1 MLLGYR
7 VIEGALNIINP
18 KLEKKFLGKANTT
31 EKRAYNLLWKLFWVA
46 ILAAIVTTSLKVSYG
61 TTLLLIAFT
70 LAIVRQSL
78 RTYMKIKYGLS
89 TAFIKKIIK
98 YVFKIE
104 VSKEIVYIIL
114 IVNMLITIAL
124 VIIGYVVV
132 LNLLR

>member
-1 MLLGYR
+1 M
-7 VIEGALNIINP
+7 
-18 KLEKKFLGKANTT
+18 
-31 EKRAYNLLWKLFWVA
+31 
-46 ILAAIVTTSLKVSYG
+46 
-61 TTLLLIAFT
+61 
-70 LAIVRQSL
+70 AIVRQSL